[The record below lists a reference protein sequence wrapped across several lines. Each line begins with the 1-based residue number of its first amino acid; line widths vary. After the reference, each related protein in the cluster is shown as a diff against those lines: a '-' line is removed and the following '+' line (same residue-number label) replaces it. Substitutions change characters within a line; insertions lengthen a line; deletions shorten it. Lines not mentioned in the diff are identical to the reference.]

1 MSEIRVIDYTEI
13 KEELNDY
20 KGDFIINDIEH
31 HLDVFSREF
40 LIKVAKVHR
49 DILTFAPAMRALV
62 YSEFVGIRKAYDT
75 LAMVMQ
81 GIGQHAFPVTPYNP
95 KLTDPFH
102 VQLEDLS
109 KEGVLKLIKSQWDQ
123 HLKQQNVFSSAIM
136 AEDKELGWKVV
147 DETYRQ
153 IGLYE
158 MPKLAEVLGVGVDVA
173 LDMYKINQ
181 LSIDATTG
189 YTREVEFVSRDV
201 INQRLTK
208 CDVWGRYMNE
218 GVYNVDKA
226 YHNCLG
232 ECSMCCHCY
241 MGLPFSIPVIPDLE
255 INSNPETRLQT
266 GEVYCVMQLRSRG
279 VPFVPVKEMEP
290 GNLPRALQLTTGEST
305 HAEFAY
311 DDETLVGYGVKR

>member
-1 MSEIRVIDYTEI
+1 MSEIRYLDYTEI

-20 KGDFIINDIEH
+20 KGDFVVKDIEQ
-31 HLDVFSREF
+31 HLEIFSREF
-40 LIKVAKVHR
+40 LIKIAKVHR
-49 DILTFAPAMRALV
+49 DILTFAPAMRARV
-62 YSEFVGIRKAYDT
+62 YSEFVGVRKAYDT

-81 GIGQHAFPVTPYNP
+81 SIGHHAFPTTPYNP
-95 KLTDPFH
+95 KLTDPFY
-102 VQLEDLS
+102 VEMEDLS
-109 KEGVLKLIKSQWDQ
+109 KEGVLKLMKSQWDQ

-136 AEDKELGWKVV
+136 KEDKALGWKVV

-218 GVYNVDKA
+218 GVYDVDKA
-226 YHNCLG
+226 HNNCLG
-232 ECSMCCHCY
+232 ESSMCSHCH
-241 MGLPFSIPVIPDLE
+241 MGLPFSIPVIPD
-255 INSNPETRLQT
+255 PEVNADPEKRLKT
-266 GEVYCVMQLRSRG
+266 GEMYCLMQLRSRG

-290 GNLPRALQLTTGEST
+290 GNMPRALMATTGDST
-305 HAEFAY
+305 HAEFVY
-311 DDETLVGYGVKR
+311 DDETLAGYGVKR